1 MSKRSFIIF
10 FSVFLTIY
18 GSISYYIF
26 IQGYQGL
33 EAITEARAVY
43 TILYIFVASSYLV
56 CRFIERKTINAF
68 TSFLFWIGS
77 FWFAFILYF
86 FLSILVLDLAR
97 LINNLA
103 HIVSF
108 DPATYPAT
116 KLYVM
121 LAVVG
126 GSSLAIFFG
135 YLNAK
140 RLKVK
145 TFRLDI
151 EKHNAE
157 EPELNIVM
165 ASDIHLGTIV
175 AQKRARKIVQTING
189 LKPDLILLPG
199 DIVDSEI
206 APVVRLDLGA
216 VLRELSAKYGVYAV
230 TGNHEYIGGINE
242 AVAYIREHRI
252 DLLRDEKRDIAGVT
266 LIGREDYTIK
276 NSRKSIPE
284 ILGDADRSKPMILM
298 DHQPFHL
305 EEPEQAGID
314 LQVSGHTHRGQMWP
328 LNYITKRVYE
338 IDWGYLR
345 KGLTHIYVSSGA
357 GTWGPPVKIGND
369 AEVVQFILRFTGPK
383 S

>member
-10 FSVFLTIY
+10 FSIFLTIY

-26 IQGYQGL
+26 IRGYQGL
-33 EAITEARAVY
+33 EAITEARTVY
-43 TILYIFVASSYLV
+43 TIFYIFVASSYLV

-77 FWFAFILYF
+77 FWFGFILYF

-103 HIVSF
+103 HIVAF

-151 EKHNAE
+151 EKFNAE

-175 AQKRARKIVQTING
+175 AQQRARKIVQTING

-230 TGNHEYIGGINE
+230 TGNHEYIGGIHE